1 MKFRKNYTKKYMY
14 MVSNLETINN
24 ALTFVIKRMSDQLR
38 DTGEVSSNM
47 KLNVDDFL
55 NDSFNANDFIL
66 FSVNPCPHDLANFFM
81 ESGEKMKDWT
91 DFYDFCATH
100 KKFKARIRH
109 LDKLV
114 YKFQFLQKRLSWL
127 NFK

>member
-1 MKFRKNYTKKYMY
+1 MY

-55 NDSFNANDFIL
+55 
-66 FSVNPCPHDLANFFM
+66 
-81 ESGEKMKDWT
+81 
-91 DFYDFCATH
+91 
-100 KKFKARIRH
+100 
-109 LDKLV
+109 
-114 YKFQFLQKRLSWL
+114 
-127 NFK
+127 

>member
-1 MKFRKNYTKKYMY
+1 MKFRKNYTKQYMY

-66 FSVNPCPHDLANFFM
+66 FSSRPFPHDLANLFM
-81 ESGEKMKDWT
+81 ESGEKMRALT
-91 DFYDFCATH
+91 DFYDFCETH
-100 KKFKARIRH
+100 KKFKARIFH
-109 LDKLV
+109 LDKLI
-114 YKFQFLQKRLSWL
+114 YKLQVLQNQLSRL